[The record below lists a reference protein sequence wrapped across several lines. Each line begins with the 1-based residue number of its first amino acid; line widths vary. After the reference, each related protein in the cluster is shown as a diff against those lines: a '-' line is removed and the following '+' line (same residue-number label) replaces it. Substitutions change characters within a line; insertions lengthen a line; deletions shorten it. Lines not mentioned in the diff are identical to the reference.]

1 MDISE
6 PLTKSAQCKL
16 PLKTFTANAPY
27 LFFSCCETCNALKNK
42 KKTIHNS
49 MRGSSLNWNST
60 MHYAAPTV
68 VSSPASIVDAKVDR
82 LVGCTFGDSQSI
94 CMLPVGNE
102 AVE

>member
-1 MDISE
+1 
-6 PLTKSAQCKL
+6 
-16 PLKTFTANAPY
+16 
-27 LFFSCCETCNALKNK
+27 
-42 KKTIHNS
+42 

-94 CMLPVGNE
+94 CMLPVGSE

>member
-1 MDISE
+1 M
-6 PLTKSAQCKL
+6 LHTYFLAVVKHATY
-16 PLKTFTANAPY
+16 LKT
-27 LFFSCCETCNALKNK
+27 KQ

-82 LVGCTFGDSQSI
+82 LVGCTFDDSQSI